1 MIAFC
6 HATQLMVANQD
17 AYISGAF
24 LRNRAIVEQIRSETP
39 SNVPF
44 HRRQHRPLPAPRR
57 SGEERAPAAHV
68 QRGLR
73 ALRHRRRDGAG
84 AGAAPRDL
92 AVFVKAAFLA
102 KNVRGMAIAP
112 PHKPLLVDLLDGCGL
127 FGRVAGSVNVVRR
140 IDNGELEGDL
150 FDGEGLIG
158 ALDRYNIPFRGKRV
172 LILGAGVSAAAIG
185 VALAEGGTVN
195 GAEHIAFYD
204 TAAGKAA
211 GVAAK
216 LDSFFD
222 ADHGGRRQQRSRRLR
237 PRGQRHAARP
247 VAGRRPARRRGAHG
261 AACGAVR
268 HPAAQPADAAGARR
282 ARARPQRAGRLRD
295 ADPADAALP
304 RLLRPQGRGARRA
317 PRRELPARADLP
329 GRDGRRDPRTPALPL
344 GQRA

>member
-1 MIAFC
+1 MFPSIVGSTALYLLPGDPVKNVRLPRMFN
-6 HATQLMVANQD
+6 AVFERFGID
-17 AYISGAF
+17 AVMAP
-24 LRNRAIVEQIRSETP
+24 VQ
-39 SNVPF
+39 VP
-44 HRRQHRPLPAPRR
+44 R
-57 SGEERAPAAHV
+57 
-68 QRGLR
+68 
-73 ALRHRRRDGAG
+73 
-84 AGAAPRDL
+84 RDL

-216 LDSFFD
+216 RDSFFD
-222 ADHGGRRQQRSRRLR
+222 ATTVAVESNDPAGYDLVVNATSLGLSPDDALPVDVSRME
-237 PRGQRHAARP
+237 PHAALFDILLRNQP
-247 VAGRRPARRRGAHG
+247 TPL
-261 AACGAVR
+261 VR
-268 HPAAQPADAAGARR
+268 A
-282 ARARPQRAGRLRD
+282 ARARGLNAQAGFEMLIQQMPHYLD
-295 ADPADAALP
+295 FFGHKDAANGVRHDANFL
-304 RLLRPQGRGARRA
+304 
-317 PRRELPARADLP
+317 RELIYPPAMADEIQH
-329 GRDGRRDPRTPALPL
+329 PL
-344 GQRA
+344 RYHSASVA

>member
-1 MIAFC
+1 
-6 HATQLMVANQD
+6 
-17 AYISGAF
+17 
-24 LRNRAIVEQIRSETP
+24 
-39 SNVPF
+39 VP
-44 HRRQHRPLPAPRR
+44 R
-57 SGEERAPAAHV
+57 
-68 QRGLR
+68 
-73 ALRHRRRDGAG
+73 
-84 AGAAPRDL
+84 RDL

-222 ADHGGRRQQRSRRLR
+222 ATTVAVESNDPAGYDLVVNATSLGLSPDDALPVDVSRME
-237 PRGQRHAARP
+237 PHAALFDILLRNQP
-247 VAGRRPARRRGAHG
+247 TPL
-261 AACGAVR
+261 VR
-268 HPAAQPADAAGARR
+268 A
-282 ARARPQRAGRLRD
+282 ARARGLNAQAGFEMLIQQMPHYLD
-295 ADPADAALP
+295 FFGHKDAANGVRHDANFL
-304 RLLRPQGRGARRA
+304 
-317 PRRELPARADLP
+317 RELIYPPAMADEIQH
-329 GRDGRRDPRTPALPL
+329 PL
-344 GQRA
+344 RYHSASVA

>member
-1 MIAFC
+1 MFPSIVGSTALYLLPGDPVKNVRLPRMFN
-6 HATQLMVANQD
+6 AVFERFGID
-17 AYISGAF
+17 AVMAP
-24 LRNRAIVEQIRSETP
+24 VQ
-39 SNVPF
+39 VP
-44 HRRQHRPLPAPRR
+44 R
-57 SGEERAPAAHV
+57 
-68 QRGLR
+68 
-73 ALRHRRRDGAG
+73 
-84 AGAAPRDL
+84 RDL
-92 AVFVKAAFLA
+92 AVFVKAAFLG

-222 ADHGGRRQQRSRRLR
+222 ATTVAVESNDPAGYDLVVNATSLGLSPDDALPVDVSRME
-237 PRGQRHAARP
+237 PHAALFDILLRNQP
-247 VAGRRPARRRGAHG
+247 TPL
-261 AACGAVR
+261 VR
-268 HPAAQPADAAGARR
+268 A
-282 ARARPQRAGRLRD
+282 ARARGLNAQAGFEMLIQQMPHYLD
-295 ADPADAALP
+295 FFGHKDAANGVRHDANFL
-304 RLLRPQGRGARRA
+304 
-317 PRRELPARADLP
+317 RELIYPPAMADEIQH
-329 GRDGRRDPRTPALPL
+329 PL
-344 GQRA
+344 RYHSASVA